1 LQIYNGLTP
10 DLYAHSSHTS
20 WGWITMILSIALNIL
35 DVARFLLRFTR
46 FGPILEAKL
55 DKLNFSSFIRIGQD
69 DVDEGKTFS
78 IGEDD
83 EEEEGEGAEENH
95 RLVSSPTR
103 MDSPH
108 THFTDSLSHSP
119 ERHPH
124 RQMSSFSDSDTVFDS
139 QPLEPVKKPVSRL
152 RRFGRL
158 ASTLAERILVVL
170 AYVEVCSG
178 VAVWTGAGRERYLNV
193 RFPCCLSRPL
203 FRRS

>member
-1 LQIYNGLTP
+1 
-10 DLYAHSSHTS
+10 
-20 WGWITMILSIALNIL
+20 MILSIALNIL

-152 RRFGRL
+152 RRVGRL